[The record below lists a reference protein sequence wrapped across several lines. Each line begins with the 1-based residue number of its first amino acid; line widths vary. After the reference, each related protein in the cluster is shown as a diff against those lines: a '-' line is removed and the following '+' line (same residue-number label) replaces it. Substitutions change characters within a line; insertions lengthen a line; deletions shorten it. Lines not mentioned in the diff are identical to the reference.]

1 MAGFDWF
8 KRGCRSCGPI
18 GLLMPRRQKISIA
31 ETFEL
36 FPVVR
41 FIDFESYPEELFF
54 NLVFLRRL
62 LRIYQSTEK
71 RRICFGCEIGES
83 LHRKAMITRSNLA
96 EQLREYQIR
105 SKHDWA
111 SVSFFSS
118 TSNFSSS
125 REFGVGYVNLNM
137 WKLGQDEVC
146 SIASHLSI
154 LRVFSGFLV
163 LQAVTT
169 RIHLGMCHFA
179 ATNLHEGHK
188 ASEISQ
194 EEEAKDASSTLYVK
208 TKLYEK
214 LQPFSLIEPQ
224 KTHLLVDLADP
235 ITRFMDG
242 NDSYA
247 HGKG

>member
-1 MAGFDWF
+1 MTSTYQASLTSRHLHELYIVNKLLYRLIQG
-8 KRGCRSCGPI
+8 GCC
-18 GLLMPRRQKISIA
+18 
-31 ETFEL
+31 
-36 FPVVR
+36 
-41 FIDFESYPEELFF
+41 
-54 NLVFLRRL
+54 
-62 LRIYQSTEK
+62 
-71 RRICFGCEIGES
+71 S
-83 LHRKAMITRSNLA
+83 LCH
-96 EQLREYQIR
+96 
-105 SKHDWA
+105 
-111 SVSFFSS
+111 
-118 TSNFSSS
+118 
-125 REFGVGYVNLNM
+125 
-137 WKLGQDEVC
+137 LG
-146 SIASHLSI
+146 ASHLSI